1 VARCLV
7 RPLDSVRGLRS
18 QFANTLLLVLS
29 AAAIVAA
36 VINFQQLRKFQIPD
50 DGVTWADR
58 AEANGPSR
66 VLAIHIS
73 PGSTGDKAQI
83 HLGDELVAVDGTPV
97 RNALDVARILWSI
110 PLIYERPTQY
120 TLRRGGIEFQ
130 KDKIFIQ
137 TAEPE
142 AGRLYEYAIG
152 FAYLAIGLFVFYR
165 RTNARKALHFF
176 LLCLF
181 SFLAFCFHYTGKLNT
196 FDEIM
201 YWGNIVGNVLAPTI
215 FLHFCIT
222 FLERPNFFSKGSRW
236 LVLYLPSVA
245 ILALLLGTA
254 QGWVHFPLRL
264 IEVRWL
270 FDRGLMA
277 FSMAL
282 YLLGVIALTLDYRF
296 ADDPI
301 VRRQLKYLRNGA
313 VVGLLPFAVGYVVPY
328 LLGSVPTHLMSLSVL
343 SLGLIPITWAYA
355 VTRYRLMDVDIIFQ
369 QGYVYTLA
377 TLAVL
382 GTFYGLIF
390 VIFNPATITAPA
402 FLVLILFATFI
413 FQPIRRF
420 MQEQLE
426 RYVFYRDRY
435 DYRSTLVEF
444 ARELS
449 SETDLNTMLSSVSS
463 RLLDTLSLQQIAF
476 FLGDEHTGKFRF
488 SLATQK
494 SGKPLNYDADMLDLQ
509 FLDDARLT
517 EQYLFFERPRS
528 LRDIVSQTLPAS
540 VRETVAELDLTTY
553 VPCVVRGRTIA
564 WFGVSRTID
573 GDFLST
579 EDVEL
584 LRTLSGSVAIAIEN
598 SRLYHSLQRK
608 VDEYEHLKEFSEN
621 IVESISVGI
630 LAADLEDRVES
641 WNPQIEKLIGIPR
654 LDAIGR
660 RLHDLFDEE
669 MCEKFDELKGRAGI
683 HNLYKVTLRPRPAKP
698 QPAQLPAVNGPG
710 AHVNGVTN
718 GNANGSQNGANGP
731 SSGSFRLAN
740 GLSRNGQP
748 AEPPSESIVNV
759 ALAPLVSKDGLR
771 IGRLIIF
778 DDVTDR
784 DELERRLVQAD
795 KLSSIGLLAAGVAH
809 EVNTPLAVISTYS
822 QMLAKQV
829 IGDEHKS
836 KLLEKIS
843 KQTFRASE
851 IVNSL
856 LNFSRTSPTEFVELD
871 LNRVLRETLSLIEHQ
886 LEKSGVAVRAVYP
899 ENLPRIRGNSGKLQQ
914 VFLNLFLNAR
924 DAMHNGGTLSVRS
937 WGEAGFAHVEVAD
950 TGQGIDPEHLAR
962 IYDPFFTTKA
972 AKKGTGLGLS
982 VTYGI
987 MQEHNGIIEV
997 ESDPGAGT
1005 RFRLE
1010 FPACSSVSNRPE
1022 APAAQELAANS

>member
-1 VARCLV
+1 
-7 RPLDSVRGLRS
+7 VRGLRS

-29 AAAIVAA
+29 AAAVVAA

-58 AEANGPSR
+58 VDRNGTNR
-66 VLAIHIS
+66 VLAIHIN
-73 PGSTGDKAQI
+73 PGGSGDKAQI
-83 HLGDELVAVDGTPV
+83 HLGDELVAIDGSKISS
-97 RNALDVARILWSI
+97 ALDVARTLWGI
-110 PLIYERPTQY
+110 PLIYEKPTQY

-130 KDKIFIQ
+130 KDKVFIQ

-142 AGRLYEYAIG
+142 SGRLYEYAIG

-196 FDEIM
+196 FDEVM
-201 YWGNIVGNVLAPTI
+201 YWGNLVGNVLAPTI

-222 FLERPNFFSKGSRW
+222 FLERPNFFSKGLRW
-236 LVLYLPSVA
+236 LAVYVPAVA
-245 ILALLLGTA
+245 ILALLMATA
-254 QGWVHFPLRL
+254 EGWVHFPLRL

-277 FSMAL
+277 FSMAF
-282 YLLGVIALTLDYRF
+282 YLLGVIALSLDYRF

-420 MQEQLE
+420 LQEQLE

-449 SETDLNTMLSSVSS
+449 SETDLNTMLSSVSG

-488 SLATQK
+488 YSATQK

-509 FLDDARLT
+509 FLDDARPT
-517 EQYLFFERPRS
+517 EEYLFFERPRS
-528 LRDIVSQTLPAS
+528 LRDIVSETLPAS
-540 VRETVAELDLTTY
+540 VRLTLAELDLTTY
-553 VPCVVRGRTIA
+553 IPCVVRGRTIA

-608 VDEYEHLKEFSEN
+608 FDEYERLKEFSEN

-641 WNPQIEKLIGIPR
+641 WNPQIERLVGIPR
-654 LDAIGR
+654 HQALGH
-660 RLHDLFDEE
+660 RLQDLFDEE

-683 HNLYKVTLRPRPAKP
+683 HNLYKVTLRPRPAKLR
-698 QPAQLPAVNGPG
+698 PALNGHGSYVNG
-710 AHVNGVTN
+710 
-718 GNANGSQNGANGP
+718 SSSGANGP
-731 SSGSFRLAN
+731 VSGSFPRAVSD
-740 GLSRNGQP
+740 LSRPGQTS
-748 AEPPSESIVNV
+748 EPPSESIVNV
-759 ALAPLVSKDGLR
+759 ALAPLVSKDGR
-771 IGRLIIF
+771 QIGRLIIF

-829 IGDEHKS
+829 VGDEQKS
-836 KLLEKIS
+836 KLLDKIS

-886 LEKSGVAVRAVYP
+886 LEKSGISVRAVYS
-899 ENLPRIRGNSGKLQQ
+899 EKLPKIRGNSGKLQQ

-924 DAMHNGGTLSVRS
+924 DAMHNGGTLAVRS

-997 ESDPGAGT
+997 DSEPGTGT

-1010 FPACSSVSNRPE
+1010 FPVGSS
-1022 APAAQELAANS
+1022 APALPETPSDHQLAANA